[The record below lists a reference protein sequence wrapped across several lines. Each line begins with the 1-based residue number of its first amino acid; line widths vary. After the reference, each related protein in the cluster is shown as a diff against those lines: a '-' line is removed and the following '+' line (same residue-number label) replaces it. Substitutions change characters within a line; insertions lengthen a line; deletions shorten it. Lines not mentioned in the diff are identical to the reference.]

1 VSKPAISFDDITVT
15 LRKTAA
21 ALDRA
26 EVPFLLGGSL
36 ACWARGG
43 PESTNDLDLMVRP
56 EDAERALDALAAEG
70 MSAER
75 PPESWLLKAWDGD
88 VLIDLIFHPVGL
100 SIDDPVMQRA
110 DRMNVCSMAMS
121 VMSLEDVI
129 ATKLLSLNE
138 HYLDYSSL
146 LAIARGV
153 REQVDWSEVAE
164 RTAGSPYAGAFFVL
178 LRELGVV
185 EETIGPKVV

>member
-1 VSKPAISFDDITVT
+1 VSSAATSFDEITAS
-15 LRKTAA
+15 LRKTVA

-36 ACWARGG
+36 AAWARGG

-56 EDAERALDALAAEG
+56 EDAERALEALAAEN
-70 MSAER
+70 MRPER
-75 PPESWLLKAWDGD
+75 PPEGWLLKAWDGD
-88 VLIDLIFHPVGL
+88 VLIDLIFHPLGL

-110 DRMNVCSMAMS
+110 DRMNVCSMSVS
-121 VMSLEDVI
+121 VMALEDVI
-129 ATKLLSLNE
+129 ATKLMSLNE
-138 HYLDYSSL
+138 HYLDYASL

-153 REQVDWSEVAE
+153 REQVDWAEVAE
-164 RTAGSPYAGAFFVL
+164 RTAGSPYARAFFVL

-185 EETIGPKVV
+185 EEAVGPKLA

>member
-1 VSKPAISFDDITVT
+1 VSSQSFSFEDITAT
-15 LRKTAA
+15 LRKAAA

-56 EDAERALDALAAEG
+56 EDAERALEALAAVG
-70 MSAER
+70 MRTER
-75 PPESWLLKAWDGD
+75 PPEGWLLKAWDGE
-88 VLIDLIFHPVGL
+88 VLVDLIFHPLGL
-100 SIDDPVMQRA
+100 DIGDPVMQRA
-110 DRMNVCSMAMS
+110 DRMNVCSMPVS

-129 ATKLLSLNE
+129 ATKLMSLNE
-138 HYLDYSSL
+138 HYLDYSPL

-153 REQVDWSEVAE
+153 REQVDWAEVAE
-164 RTAGSPYAGAFFVL
+164 RTTDSPYARPFFVL

-185 EETIGPKVV
+185 EEPIGPKVA

>member
-1 VSKPAISFDDITVT
+1 VSSRPVSFDDITAS
-15 LRKTAA
+15 LRGAAA

-56 EDAERALDALAAEG
+56 GDAERALAALAAEG
-70 MSAER
+70 MRTER
-75 PPESWLLKAWDGD
+75 PPEGWLVKAWDGD
-88 VLIDLIFHPVGL
+88 VLIDLIHNPVGL
-100 SIDDPVMQRA
+100 EIDGAVMERA
-110 DRMNVCSMAMS
+110 ERMNVCSMQMP
-121 VMSLEDVI
+121 VMALEDVI
-129 ATKLLSLNE
+129 ATKLLSMNE

-153 REQVDWSEVAE
+153 REQVDWGQVAE
-164 RTAGSPYAGAFFVL
+164 RTAGSPYARPFFVL
-178 LRELGVV
+178 LAELGIVAGDQV
-185 EETIGPKVV
+185 ASGV